1 MTDLRKQIN
10 NIVEDYNAC
19 KVLAQSVGN
28 PSVYE
33 GTTAT
38 KEDILVGKTAY
49 SNGELLTGTMLIPFE
64 TSWKQPTENKPKV
77 WIQKSNNLSNIS
89 SFSVAGGTG
98 YRYSKTFNNLQGETQ
113 YALSFT
119 KSRISGV
126 TISNSALFGAPNIYF
141 NNGSTLI
148 QHIQQSFTT
157 YIRTDESY
165 RFTYTFKTPANCDNM
180 IVYFDNNNGDTNTN
194 ITVSDIMLEYGTEAH
209 EYEPYASNVKV
220 YLLDDEGQYQYI
232 NMSYDLQELT
242 VIPSNTDQ
250 VYTQGYNKVTVQGDE
265 NLQAE
270 NIRSDI
276 QIFDV
281 TGTYTSDATAT
292 AEDIAKDKTAYVN
305 GEKITGSMVNEN
317 NTVMNTTLNVPSSTV
332 TNYAT
337 HLVQNIKKLPPLDL
351 GTTGYYAFN
360 MCNSLEEVTLLNS
373 SNYTSG
379 TGMFDGCKKLVNI
392 YGLDT
397 SNMKYMKNFFYNC
410 NSLVNIPELNG
421 ANIENGQIENMFNNC
436 SLLSDE
442 SLNKILSFCVSCVKQ
457 TSAGYKKLSYL
468 GLTSDQA
475 TKCQSLSNYQAF
487 LNAGWTTGY

>member
-305 GEKITGSMVNEN
+305 GEKITG
-317 NTVMNTTLNVPSSTV
+317 TVESSEVYFVVDKEIKSTQSYGEV
-332 TNYAT
+332 CTAIP
-337 HLVQNIKKLPPLDL
+337 QAIKKITNMEIGSI
-351 GTTGYYAFN
+351 GT
-360 MCNSLEEVTLLNS
+360 SLFKNLT
-373 SNYTSG
+373 
-379 TGMFDGCKKLVNI
+379 KLTEITNI
-392 YGLDT
+392 NT
-397 SNMKYMKNFFYNC
+397 SNTSMFYNMFLNC
-410 NSLVNIPELNG
+410 NSLIT
-421 ANIENGQIENMFNNC
+421 IERLQTTKATNFTDCFKGC
-436 SLLSDE
+436 TSLSDE
-442 SLNKILSFCVSCVKQ
+442 SLNNIMGMCIDAVKYTQ
-457 TSAGYKKLSYL
+457 TKTLVII
-468 GLTSDQA
+468 GLTSEQA
-475 TKCQSLSNYQAF
+475 TRCQSLSNYQAF